1 MDVLN
6 DQLIDVGLNILGYLI
21 ASALGMLVY
30 STFHRREKAP
40 TAAAAT
46 VPQTAAKPVA
56 VPVEGKKQLEFV
68 TFRNSDSSEM
78 NEVSVPAEPKAR
90 VDRNKRSDRAEIIRL
105 ARGMI
110 KAGASGET
118 VRRTLPISEG
128 ELALLQIGKQ

>member
-1 MDVLN
+1 MDVMN
-6 DQLIDVGLNILGYLI
+6 DQLIDIGLNILGYLI

-40 TAAAAT
+40 TTASGT
-46 VPQTAAKPVA
+46 VPQPAAKPA
-56 VPVEGKKQLEFV
+56 AAPVEGKKQLEFV
-68 TFRNSDSSEM
+68 TFRGSDSAEIS
-78 NEVSVPAEPKAR
+78 EVSVPAEPKAR
-90 VDRNKRSDRAEIIRL
+90 VDRNNRADRAEIVRL

-118 VRRTLPISEG
+118 IRRTLPISEG